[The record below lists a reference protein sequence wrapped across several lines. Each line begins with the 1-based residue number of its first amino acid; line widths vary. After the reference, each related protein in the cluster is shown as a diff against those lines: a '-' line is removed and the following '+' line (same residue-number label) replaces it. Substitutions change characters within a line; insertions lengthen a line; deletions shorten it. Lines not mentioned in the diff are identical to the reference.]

1 LITSSLFHK
10 VKKNVILTSGSRL
23 CREYE
28 CYTLPDGSTFLKTVF
43 SHGSTTD
50 SSADLQ
56 ANFLKTYNTFFFGFY
71 TIQSG
76 KSVVTPHTLKNTWG
90 LVIP

>member
-23 CREYE
+23 CTEYE

-71 TIQSG
+71 TVQPG
-76 KSVVTPHTLKNTWG
+76 KSVVTPHTLKNTGG